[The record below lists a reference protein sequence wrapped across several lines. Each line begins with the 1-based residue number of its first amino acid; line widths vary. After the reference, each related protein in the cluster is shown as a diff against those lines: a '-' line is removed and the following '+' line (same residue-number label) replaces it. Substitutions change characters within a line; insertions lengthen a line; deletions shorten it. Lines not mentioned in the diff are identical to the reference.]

1 MDVGGWPCG
10 DGSELFQPCKQ
21 HVQRAQDGGA
31 VVQLLSQQRGQ
42 AQGLLGRSHF
52 SLQHDGCVAPA
63 WWAADAVSSDPN
75 CYQAQLLWQHGNYT
89 INPKTNEITLDPF
102 NPDGRQQI
110 SEPCSGKSDRIEW
123 YGQSEKMKGY
133 DITTYLHMGES
144 RYRLQLY
151 NFDGSLKTPM
161 YLYKDPPDMYPTKS
175 LHMKVVGLM

>member
-1 MDVGGWPCG
+1 M
-10 DGSELFQPCKQ
+10 
-21 HVQRAQDGGA
+21 
-31 VVQLLSQQRGQ
+31 
-42 AQGLLGRSHF
+42 GRSHL